1 MCYNSTV
8 SLIAFSSSMLFS
20 ILLILYG
27 NPIFRSENLAFGT
40 LLMFVAGIQFME
52 FLFWIDLHNK
62 IGINK
67 VATIIGSLFNIGQPL
82 LIYIIKVLIFRPVF
96 RFDYV
101 TILNLVY
108 MFYLLYVYSRF
119 LHNGPLTTSTITNG
133 HLHWPWLKYANREF
147 FLLMFAINIFYLT
160 DFSYSLAMFSIVYAI
175 LALVIVFFPRN
186 AAEFW
191 CFMSASVPAIMLPVS
206 YLLSYNTINKSV

>member
-20 ILLILYG
+20 ILLIVYG
-27 NPIFRSENLAFGT
+27 NPVFKSENLISGT
-40 LLMFVAGIQFME
+40 FLMFVAGIQFME
-52 FLFWIDLHNK
+52 FLFWTDLHNK

-82 LIYIIKVLIFRPVF
+82 LIYIIKVLGFMPTFRL
-96 RFDYV
+96 DYV
-101 TILNLVY
+101 TILNLLY
-108 MFYLLYVYSRF
+108 LIHLLYVYSRF
-119 LHNGPLTTSTITNG
+119 LRNGPLTTSTISNG
-133 HLHWPWLKYANREF
+133 HLSWPWLKYANKEF
-147 FLLMFAINIFYLT
+147 FVVMFAINIFYLT

-175 LALVIVFFPRN
+175 LALVIMFFPRN

-206 YLLSYNTINKSV
+206 YYINKGV

>member
-20 ILLILYG
+20 ILLIIYG
-27 NPIFRSENLAFGT
+27 NPVFRLENLVSGT
-40 LLMFVAGIQFME
+40 FLMFVAGIQFME

-82 LIYIIKVLIFRPVF
+82 LIYIIKVLVLRPTFPVT
-96 RFDYV
+96 FDSV
-101 TILNLVY
+101 TILNLLY
-108 MFYLLYVYSRF
+108 IIHLLYVYSRF
-119 LHNGPLTTSTITNG
+119 LRNGPLTTSTITNG
-133 HLHWPWLKYANREF
+133 HLSWPWLKYANKEF
-147 FLLMFAINIFYLT
+147 FVVMFAINIFYLT

-191 CFMSASVPAIMLPVS
+191 CFMSASVPAIILPVS
-206 YLLSYNTINKSV
+206 YYINKGV

>member
-20 ILLILYG
+20 ILLIVYG
-27 NPIFRSENLAFGT
+27 NPIFNKENLAFGT
-40 LLMFVAGIQFME
+40 FLIFVAGIQFME

-82 LIYIIKVLIFRPVF
+82 LIYIIKVIIFRPVF

-108 MFYLLYVYSRF
+108 MFYLLYVYFRF
-119 LHNGPLTTSTITNG
+119 LYNGTLTTSIINNG
-133 HLHWPWLKYANREF
+133 HLRWPWLKYANREF
-147 FLLMFAINIFYLT
+147 FLLMFAINILYLT
-160 DFSYSLAMFSIVYAI
+160 DFVYSMALLSIVFAT
-175 LALVIVFFPRN
+175 LALAIAFFPQN
-186 AAEFW
+186 IGEFW
-191 CFMSASVPAIMLPVS
+191 CFISALVPVIMLPVS
-206 YLLSYNTINKSV
+206 YYINKSV